1 MTLES
6 KRVVVVG
13 GTSGI
18 GLATA
23 HAAAKE
29 GAEVIVASANQAR
42 VDEAAAGL
50 PAGSTGRLI
59 DVTDGA
65 AVEAFFAEVGELDH
79 LVYTAGES
87 LLVSPL
93 TELDIDQARRFF
105 DVRYFGALRTV
116 QAATPRIRPGGSVTL
131 TTGAASARPRAGWS
145 IGASVCGAVGAL
157 TRALAVELAPIRVN
171 VVSPGVVRSP
181 LWSPMDDADRQQLY
195 QAAAASLPVG
205 HVGETDELALA
216 YLYCMHQT
224 FATGTAITVDG
235 GSVLV

>member
-42 VDEAAAGL
+42 VGEAAAGL

-65 AVEAFFAEVGELDH
+65 AVETFFAEVGELDH

-93 TELDIDQARRFF
+93 RELDLDQARRFF

-116 QAATPRIRPGGSVTL
+116 QVATPRIRPGGSVTL

-195 QAAAASLPVG
+195 QTAAASLPVG

>member
-1 MTLES
+1 MILES

-23 HAAAKE
+23 HAAAEE
-29 GAEVIVASANQAR
+29 GADVIVASARQAR
-42 VDEAAAGL
+42 FDEAVAGL
-50 PAGSTGRLI
+50 PAGSSGRII
-59 DVTDGA
+59 DVTDGS
-65 AVEAFFAEVGELDH
+65 AVAAFFAEVGEFDH

-87 LLVSPL
+87 LLVAPL

-105 DVRYFGALRTV
+105 AVRYFGALRTV
-116 QAATPRIRPGGSVTL
+116 QAAAPRIRPGGSVTL
-131 TTGAASARPRAGWS
+131 TSGAAGARPHAGWS
-145 IGASVCGAVGAL
+145 VGASVCGAVDAL
-157 TRALAVELAPIRVN
+157 TRALAMELAPIRVN
-171 VVSPGVVRSP
+171 AVCPGVVRSP

-195 QAAAASLPVG
+195 RAAAASLPVG
-205 HVGETDELALA
+205 HVGETDEVALA

-235 GSVLV
+235 GTVLV